1 MPSSA
6 EIVSL
11 ADAMEQYLTRHLLPF
26 WQDHAPDRQYGGFLC
41 HFDHNG
47 RPTGETT
54 KTFLSHVRLLYTFSS
69 THRFGFGLGR
79 SAELARWGADFLL
92 EHFWDADHDGWAWIA
107 DRQGRPTCWDKVGY
121 GQVFAL
127 YAFSEYALAT
137 GDPRGREAAERTY
150 SAICRHMADTF
161 RGGFYEL
168 MERDWQPKPPG
179 AYGGDRKSMDVH
191 MHLMEALTRFYE
203 LTRNPT
209 HRRRLM
215 EVIDLILT
223 RMMHERYGTGW
234 MHFSLDFKPLAVILF
249 ATQWGRDAER
259 KEEEARPL
267 NNTSY
272 GHNVEF
278 IWLLLHACDILGI
291 PRGAYAEPARK
302 NIDHCVQYG
311 IDRQQGGVFVEGP
324 HDGPTTIVAAK
335 QFWQQAEVMVGLLDA
350 YALFGDEEYW
360 RAFRNVHDFVFK
372 HFVNV
377 PGGGEWFERVDRAG
391 HPLDTAL
398 GHGWKSSYHTV
409 RAMVQCIGRLR
420 ALAQGTP
427 S

>member
-1 MPSSA
+1 
-6 EIVSL
+6 
-11 ADAMEQYLTRHLLPF
+11 
-26 WQDHAPDRQYGGFLC
+26 
-41 HFDHNG
+41 
-47 RPTGETT
+47 
-54 KTFLSHVRLLYTFSS
+54 
-69 THRFGFGLGR
+69 
-79 SAELARWGADFLL
+79 
-92 EHFWDADHDGWAWIA
+92 
-107 DRQGRPTCWDKVGY
+107 
-121 GQVFAL
+121 
-127 YAFSEYALAT
+127 
-137 GDPRGREAAERTY
+137 
-150 SAICRHMADTF
+150 MADTL

-168 MERDWQPKPPG
+168 MERDWQPKPAGP
-179 AYGGDRKSMDVH
+179 YGGDRKSMDVH

-209 HRRRLM
+209 HRRRLT
-215 EVIDLILT
+215 EVIDLLLT
-223 RMMHERYGTGW
+223 RMMHERFGTGW

-249 ATQWGRDAER
+249 STQWGRDAER
-259 KEEEARPL
+259 KEEQARPL

-291 PRGAYAEPARK
+291 PRGTYAEPARK
-302 NIDHCVQYG
+302 NVDHCVKYG
-311 IDRQQGGVFVEGP
+311 IDWQQGGVFVEGP
-324 HDGPTTIVAAK
+324 HDGPTTIVGAK

-350 YALFGDEEYW
+350 YALFGDEAYW

-391 HPLDTAL
+391 NPLDTAL

-409 RAMVQCIGRLR
+409 RSMVQCISRLR
-420 ALAQGTP
+420 ALAQGTA